1 MNLKTLGNGLK
12 ITSGFSTALWVVGLI
27 LGNIYLVALAIVIL
41 IIIIPV
47 VYSKRDKLDEM
58 FKGKD
63 DLIIEDERTHLI
75 NEKASNMAFGI
86 SLGIIFYLG
95 VVIVALRNSYP
106 QLTLAGYT
114 LFAVTALVLV
124 IYFLSTVY
132 YNRKY

>member
-1 MNLKTLGNGLK
+1 MNLKTLGNALK
-12 ITSGFSTALWVVGLI
+12 ITSGFITALWVVGLI
-27 LGNIYLVALAIVIL
+27 VGNISLVALAIVML
-41 IIIIPV
+41 FVIIPV
-47 VYSKRDKLDEM
+47 VYVKRDKLDEM

-114 LFAVTALVLV
+114 LFAVTALVLA

>member
-27 LGNIYLVALAIVIL
+27 LGNIYLVVLAIVIL

-86 SLGIIFYLG
+86 SLGIIFYVG
-95 VVIVALRNSYP
+95 VAIVALRNSYP

>member
-1 MNLKTLGNGLK
+1 MDLKTLGNALK
-12 ITSGFSTALWVVGLI
+12 IISGFSTALWVVGLI
-27 LGNIYLVALAIVIL
+27 LGNIYLVVLAIVIL

-86 SLGIIFYLG
+86 SLGIIFYVG
-95 VVIVALRNSYP
+95 VAIVALRNSYP

>member
-27 LGNIYLVALAIVIL
+27 LGNIYLVVLAIVIL

-132 YNRKY
+132 YNRKF

>member
-27 LGNIYLVALAIVIL
+27 LGNIYLVVLAIVIL

-63 DLIIEDERTHLI
+63 DLIIEVKEPLI
-75 NEKASNMAFGI
+75 NEKASTCFRNI
-86 SLGIIFYLG
+86 LGIIFYVG
-95 VVIVALRNSYP
+95 VAIVALRNSYP

-132 YNRKY
+132 YNRKF

>member
-86 SLGIIFYLG
+86 SLGIIFYVG
-95 VVIVALRNSYP
+95 VAIVALRNSYP

-114 LFAVTALVLV
+114 LFAVTALVLA

>member
-1 MNLKTLGNGLK
+1 
-12 ITSGFSTALWVVGLI
+12 
-27 LGNIYLVALAIVIL
+27 
-41 IIIIPV
+41 
-47 VYSKRDKLDEM
+47 M

-86 SLGIIFYLG
+86 SLGIIFYVG
-95 VVIVALRNSYP
+95 VAIVALRNSYP

>member
-27 LGNIYLVALAIVIL
+27 LGNIYLVVLAIVIL

-86 SLGIIFYLG
+86 SLGIIFYVG
-95 VVIVALRNSYP
+95 VAIVALRNSYP

-132 YNRKY
+132 YNRKF

>member
-1 MNLKTLGNGLK
+1 MDLKTLGNALK
-12 ITSGFSTALWVVGLI
+12 IISGFSTALWVVGLI

-114 LFAVTALVLV
+114 LFAVTALVLA

>member
-86 SLGIIFYLG
+86 SLGIIFYMG
-95 VVIVALRNSYP
+95 VAIVALRNSYP